1 MGGGGGGGA
10 CHETSQPN
18 MIQVRLYTEKVV
30 TLQPSQGFYGR
41 GSEDLQEVVKVLFTS
56 TEEVAMFQTYF
67 CRMLQPRLG
76 FSFNKSEVVKFSQQ
90 EVAMIQSY
98 CTDEVSTW
106 VQGGGG
112 GGQFFGLGGTGG
124 TKKWY
129 QHLQVINKY

>member
-1 MGGGGGGGA
+1 
-10 CHETSQPN
+10 

-41 GSEDLQEVVKVLFTS
+41 GSEDLQEVAKVLFTS

-76 FSFNKSEVVKFSQQ
+76 FNKSEVVKFSQQ

-112 GGQFFGLGGTGG
+112 GGSFLDWGAQGAPRNGTN
-124 TKKWY
+124 TCRS
-129 QHLQVINKY
+129 LININHMTL